1 MPIKRKIKIEEFI
14 TEIQRERIEKE
25 YFEKIKERRLDADL
39 YRKCYYT
46 NRLDIK
52 TLSKEERSLRKVI
65 NSGIWF
71 MIKYRYDDDFRE
83 RVGRQKKEKRL
94 GGKVDNQ
101 KEGEY
106 YILPNY
112 AKNEMVK
119 RKKLPEEEIL
129 NYPDIQKKL
138 MNKQW

>member
-1 MPIKRKIKIEEFI
+1 MPVKIKI
-14 TEIQRERIEKE
+14 TEIQKERIEKE
-25 YFEKIKERRLDADL
+25 YFEKIEKRRLNADL

-52 TLSKEERSLRKVI
+52 TLSSLERDLRKTI

-71 MIKYRYDDDFRE
+71 KIKYRYDNEFRE
-83 RVGRQKKEKRL
+83 RVGRKEKEKIL

-101 KEGEY
+101 KKGEY

-112 AKNEMVK
+112 AKNQMVE
-119 RKKLPEEEIL
+119 RKYLPKEEIL
-129 NYPDIQKKL
+129 NYSDIQKKL

>member
-14 TEIQRERIEKE
+14 TKIQKERIEKD
-25 YFEKIKERRLDADL
+25 YFEKIEKRKLDVNL
-39 YRKCYYT
+39 YKKCYYT

-71 MIKYRYDDDFRE
+71 RIKYRHDDDFRQK
-83 RVGRQKKEKRL
+83 VGRQKKEKRL

-112 AKNEMVK
+112 DKNQMVK

-129 NYPDIQKKL
+129 NYLDIQKKL
-138 MNKQW
+138 MNYQW

>member
-1 MPIKRKIKIEEFI
+1 MPIKSKIEI
-14 TEIQRERIEKE
+14 TEIQQKRIEDE
-25 YFEKIKERRLDADL
+25 YFEKIEKRKLDADL
-39 YRKCYYT
+39 YKKCYYT
-46 NRLDIK
+46 NKLDIK
-52 TLSKEERSLRKVI
+52 TLSKEERALRKVV

-71 MIKYRYDDDFRE
+71 TIKYRYDDDFRE
-83 RVGRQKKEKRL
+83 KIGREKKERRL

-112 AKNEMVK
+112 AKNEMIK
-119 RKKLPEEEIL
+119 RKRLPEEKIL
-129 NYPDIQKKL
+129 NYLDIQKEL

>member
-14 TEIQRERIEKE
+14 TEIQKERIEKE
-25 YFEKIKERRLDADL
+25 YFEKMEKRKLDVDL

-46 NRLDIK
+46 SRLDIK
-52 TLSKEERSLRKVI
+52 TLSKEERALRKKI
-65 NSGIWF
+65 ISGIWF
-71 MIKYRYDDDFRE
+71 TIKYRYDDDFRQ
-83 RVGRQKKEKRL
+83 RIGRQKKEKRL

-101 KEGEY
+101 KENEY

-112 AKNEMVK
+112 AKNQMVK
-119 RKKLPEEEIL
+119 RKHLPKEEIL
-129 NYPDIQKKL
+129 DYQDIQKKL

>member
-1 MPIKRKIKIEEFI
+1 MPVKSKIKI
-14 TEIQRERIEKE
+14 TKIQKERIENE
-25 YFEKIKERRLDADL
+25 YFEKIEKRRLDADL
-39 YRKCYYT
+39 YKKCYYT

-52 TLSKEERSLRKVI
+52 TLSKEERALRKKI

-71 MIKYRYDDDFRE
+71 MIKYRYDDEFRE
-83 RVGRQKKEKRL
+83 RVGRQKKERRL

-119 RKKLPEEEIL
+119 RKKLPEEKIL
-129 NYPDIQKKL
+129 NYLDIQKKL

>member
-1 MPIKRKIKIEEFI
+1 MSFKRKIKITKIQEENI
-14 TEIQRERIEKE
+14 KKE
-25 YFEKIKERRLDADL
+25 YFEKIEKRRLDVNL
-39 YRKCYYT
+39 YKKCYYT

-52 TLSKEERSLRKVI
+52 TLSKEERDLRKTI

-71 MIKYRYDDDFRE
+71 MIKYRYDDEFRE
-83 RVGRQKKEKRL
+83 RVGRQKKERRL
-94 GGKVDNQ
+94 GGKIDNQ

-119 RKKLPEEEIL
+119 RKKLPEEKIL
-129 NYPDIQKKL
+129 NYLDIQKKL